1 MVREKDTDSDDS
13 DSTLSNRVS
22 SGPPSGISNGKT
34 KIGRGRGRGRLK
46 TQSSN
51 SNYSGF
57 STKKSGVSLAS
68 SNGSGSQSQSQSG
81 TNDLSSLTHGSNDSE
96 SKSAFSDLKSGKSS
110 ISNQLSIGMSRF
122 SMNSSFSGPDNG
134 PKIRKVSIFFIITA
148 FGPCRMCV
156 GGVCGR
162 NRN

>member
-22 SGPPSGISNGKT
+22 SGPPSGISNGKP

-51 SNYSGF
+51 SNLSGF
-57 STKKSGVSLAS
+57 SSTKKSGVSLAS

-81 TNDLSSLTHGSNDSE
+81 TNDLSSLIHGSNDSE

-122 SMNSSFSGPDNG
+122 SMNSSFSSANNG
-134 PKIRKVSIFFIITA
+134 PKIRKVFSLLRPSHLVECA
-148 FGPCRMCV
+148 
-156 GGVCGR
+156 
-162 NRN
+162 

>member
-22 SGPPSGISNGKT
+22 SGPPSGISNGKP

-51 SNYSGF
+51 FSNLSGF
-57 STKKSGVSLAS
+57 SSTKKSGVSLAS
-68 SNGSGSQSQSQSG
+68 SNGSGSQSQSG

-134 PKIRKVSIFFIITA
+134 PKIRKVSIFLLLRPSDLVKCA
-148 FGPCRMCV
+148 
-156 GGVCGR
+156 
-162 NRN
+162 

>member
-22 SGPPSGISNGKT
+22 SGPPSGISNGKP

-51 SNYSGF
+51 SNLSGF
-57 STKKSGVSLAS
+57 SSTKKSGVSLAS
-68 SNGSGSQSQSQSG
+68 SNGSGSQSQSG
-81 TNDLSSLTHGSNDSE
+81 TNDLSSLINGSNDSE

-110 ISNQLSIGMSRF
+110 ISNQLSIGMSRL
-122 SMNSSFSGPDNG
+122 SMNSSFSSANNG
-134 PKIRKVSIFFIITA
+134 PKIRKVFSLLR
-148 FGPCRMCV
+148 PSHLVRMCV

-162 NRN
+162 KTQKS